1 MLCKRIIPCLDVD
14 NGRVVKGTNFVDI
27 KDAGDPVELAD
38 IYYKQGADE
47 ICFLDITASHQER
60 KATYDIIEK
69 TAKKVFVPLTVGGG
83 VNSVEDAARLL
94 KAGADKVSI
103 NSGAVKNPKLLSQ
116 CAQAFGSQCVVIAA
130 DVKRSPHAPCG
141 WEVYV
146 RGGRQATGLDA
157 LAWIKQA
164 CDLGAGEV
172 LLTSMDA
179 DGTKAGYDLEITK
192 LISISVN
199 VPVIASGGA
208 GSIDHILDAFL
219 CGADAAL
226 LASLLHFQ
234 ELTISQIK
242 SAMQKA
248 GIPVRQVDSILC

>member
-38 IYYKQGADE
+38 LYYKQGADE
-47 ICFLDITASHQER
+47 ICFLDITASHQDR
-60 KATYDIIEK
+60 KATYEIIEK

-83 VNSVEDAARLL
+83 VNSVEDATRLL

-103 NSGAVKNPKLLSQ
+103 NSGAVKNPELLRE

-130 DVKRSPHAPCG
+130 DVKRSLGVPSG

-157 LAWIKQA
+157 LDWIKRA
-164 CDLGAGEV
+164 SALGAGEV

-179 DGTKAGYDLEITK
+179 DGTKAGYDLEITQ
-192 LISISVN
+192 LVSRAVN
-199 VPVIASGGA
+199 IPVIASGGA
-208 GSIDHILDAFL
+208 GSIDHILSAFAS
-219 CGADAAL
+219 GADAAL

-234 ELTISQIK
+234 ELTIAQIK
-242 SAMQKA
+242 SAMQAA
-248 GIPVRQVDSILC
+248 GIPVRQLDSIPC

>member
-1 MLCKRIIPCLDVD
+1 M
-14 NGRVVKGTNFVDI
+14 
-27 KDAGDPVELAD
+27 
-38 IYYKQGADE
+38 
-47 ICFLDITASHQER
+47 
-60 KATYDIIEK
+60 
-69 TAKKVFVPLTVGGG
+69 
-83 VNSVEDAARLL
+83 
-94 KAGADKVSI
+94 
-103 NSGAVKNPKLLSQ
+103 
-116 CAQAFGSQCVVIAA
+116 
-130 DVKRSPHAPCG
+130 
-141 WEVYV
+141 
-146 RGGRQATGLDA
+146 
-157 LAWIKQA
+157 
-164 CDLGAGEV
+164 

-179 DGTKAGYDLEITK
+179 DGTKAGYDLEMTK
-192 LISISVN
+192 LISSSVN